1 MRNAVRILYCMQCGH
16 PYELI
21 EPDRRKR
28 SKDHRKALYCVSCK
42 QVVNH
47 IPMTKEEFEEEYAAG
62 TFKNEV
68 SLDKEYIEDK
78 DRKLENIYN
87 FNRK

>member
-1 MRNAVRILYCMQCGH
+1 MRNAIRTLYCMQCGH

-28 SKDHRKALYCVSCK
+28 GKDHRKALYCVSCK

-47 IPMTKEEFEEEYAAG
+47 IPMTKEEL
-62 TFKNEV
+62 NEV
-68 SLDKEYIEDK
+68 CGDALNNELSFDRQYLDDK
-78 DRKLENIYN
+78 DRKLKNIYN
-87 FNRK
+87 FYS

>member
-1 MRNAVRILYCMQCGH
+1 
-16 PYELI
+16 
-21 EPDRRKR
+21 
-28 SKDHRKALYCVSCK
+28 
-42 QVVNH
+42 
-47 IPMTKEEFEEEYAAG
+47 MTKEEFEEEYAAG
-62 TFKNEV
+62 AFKNEV

>member
-1 MRNAVRILYCMQCGH
+1 MRNAIRTLYCMQCGH
-16 PYELI
+16 PYDLV

-28 SKDHRKALYCVSCK
+28 GKEHRKALYCVSCR

-47 IPMTKEEFEEEYAAG
+47 IPMTKEECDFSAA
-62 TFKNEV
+62 EV
-68 SLDKEYIEDK
+68 SIDRQYLDDK

-87 FNRK
+87 FYS